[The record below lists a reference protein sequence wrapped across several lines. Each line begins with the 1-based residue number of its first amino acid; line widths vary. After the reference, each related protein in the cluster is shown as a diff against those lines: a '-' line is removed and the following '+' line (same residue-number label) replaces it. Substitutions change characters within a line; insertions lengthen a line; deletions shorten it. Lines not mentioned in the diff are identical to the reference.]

1 MHASFEGISVIWTG
15 DDMKTLLAASLTG
28 LALLSGSALA
38 ADLPPAPQVYKAPPV
53 VAPAYSWTGFYLNA
67 GGGYGMW
74 NADTQ
79 VFLPSGACFT
89 CVVDTFGG
97 RGYFGTV
104 GGGYDFQVGGLG
116 MGAWNPM
123 IVVGLM
129 ADYNFESFKGTTDIG
144 IALVSPIKETAAWA
158 GGARIGLA
166 FGPNLFTYINGGAT
180 GTRFS
185 GTNYVS
191 SVTGAPLGLT
201 GPAFW
206 KTGWFLGGGTETSLN
221 PMLPVGWFLRS
232 EYRYSY
238 FSTTNETVNLVGAPF
253 VVVGFHPVVQT
264 LSTSIVYKFNWQ

>member
-1 MHASFEGISVIWTG
+1 
-15 DDMKTLLAASLTG
+15 MKRLLAASLTG

-38 ADLPPAPQVYKAPPV
+38 ADLPPAPQVYKAPAV
-53 VAPAYSWTGFYLNA
+53 VAPAYSWSGFYLNA

-79 VFLPSGACFT
+79 VFLPGGGCFS
-89 CVVDTFGG
+89 CFVDTFGG
-97 RGYFGTV
+97 RGYFGTA

-129 ADYNFESFKGTTDIG
+129 ADYNFESFKGSTDFVGVISQ
-144 IALVSPIKETAAWA
+144 VKETAAWA
-158 GGARIGLA
+158 GGARAGLA

-180 GTRFS
+180 GTRFGGMNFVS
-185 GTNYVS
+185 GA
-191 SVTGAPLGLT
+191 TGMPLGFT
-201 GPAFW
+201 SSAFW
-206 KTGWFLGGGTETSLN
+206 KTGWFLGGGTETSLA
-221 PMLPVGWFLRS
+221 PMLPVGWFWRS

-238 FSTTNETVNLVGAPF
+238 FNTTNVPVTAAGVTALTI
-253 VVVGFHPVVQT
+253 GFHPVVQT